1 MESKREEEDG
11 SALPSAI
18 PVDSGVTGLPAH
30 CNDVDTA
37 IAVEISS
44 AKVFHGDT
52 PIFQYI
58 SFPFRTT
65 AVGAAI
71 QPYAPSEG
79 VPVARLGVG
88 IVTHP
93 HDQFF

>member
-1 MESKREEEDG
+1 MESKKEEEN
-11 SALPSAI
+11 SSTLPSAI

-52 PIFQYI
+52 PIF
-58 SFPFRTT
+58 
-65 AVGAAI
+65 
-71 QPYAPSEG
+71 
-79 VPVARLGVG
+79 
-88 IVTHP
+88 
-93 HDQFF
+93 